1 MVRKRREEEGGED
14 ECDRD
19 ERGDAGKGGPIV
31 VDAGGRRSGARR
43 GTWLL
48 LPVCCCM
55 SGSVRMGPLLRPPQW
70 VVVARLSL
78 GLCVLCAGG
87 LVREFAAPPAFVR
100 RSGDSSGGGCRIHSW
115 FIVRVGYVVVSYAS
129 PGQVSFCI
137 FFCLLSLLS
146 SLSSSSSLLLPGTIR
161 VSVAVCTVIP
171 PTIHSHPCSM
181 YYLHTAP

>member
-137 FFCLLSLLS
+137 FFLFAVFAVFVVVVVVAAFTGHYPCFSRCLHRYTSNHSFASL
-146 SLSSSSSLLLPGTIR
+146 
-161 VSVAVCTVIP
+161 
-171 PTIHSHPCSM
+171 
-181 YYLHTAP
+181 